1 MADFHFSADVLD
13 AVTAFFLDSRIVHHC
28 EEITVL
34 DPEIMRFEA
43 HAGVQVGIVHCAAA
57 PHIELLFVVVHDVA
71 QVPYDNLVRKESLL
85 SRSWPKRI
93 APVMDDGLP
102 EIPGLFFFLSPP
114 VRGYDP

>member
-13 AVTAFFLDSRIVHHC
+13 AVTAFFANPRIVHNGK
-28 EEITVL
+28 EITVL
-34 DPEIMRFEA
+34 DPEIMRLEA

-71 QVPYDNLVRKESLL
+71 QVPYDDLVRKESLL
-85 SRSWPKRI
+85 SRSRPKRI
-93 APVMDDGLP
+93 APVVDYGTS

-114 VRGYDP
+114 VRGDDP